1 MAGRGSFRRKK
12 ELQPKPVFAPVSIG
26 SEVHALGGYHEIA
39 DFAEKF
45 EQAEM
50 QCIKKE
56 LGHLLQGGN
65 EDLRI
70 EYGFT
75 LSLLGET
82 EQAREEL
89 TRAEQELPENAL
101 APYALAL
108 LLMESSKLPADKKNS
123 EESRWSVIVSQ
134 LREAI
139 QLDPNN
145 IPAHYHLGHAIRK
158 LVEEESY
165 VDAIEVYTKYLEAG
179 APLGF
184 EDEVQ
189 DFINEQDSAK
199 QLDAALTKGHESFR
213 TGNYRASIDAFT
225 DATELGSKEAY
236 YYLGLAYEKT
246 GAYGKAVDIFEKAEV
261 SEQLQADLNEAL
273 GRATIALFC
282 DLKQAQKNLL
292 GLQQA
297 PTTDRR
303 LSATPEPTQQIQ
315 ALGLEMMNT
324 LAQFLPH
331 HDQVI
336 DLYYTANDQNIVT
349 TGLDNKVKVWDWS
362 SGRPIKSKA
371 LEGEI
376 YDSCLSEDGKQLAI
390 VKTEAN
396 AIMTSTIHLIDLE
409 SMEEIQQY
417 TASTDANSIQ
427 GILFH
432 DHQLLFVEVSDK
444 MLASFYYM
452 DTHSGEVAAIK
463 KRPPRNEIIKES
475 PNIQLKKD
483 DQNRWRP
490 GVFNTDNNLQILFY
504 PELIKLKDN
513 WQVQRLKLKVLPKA
527 HQLPVNATWLHDG
540 EILLGVSPDGRLAA
554 IVQDGRQTENQDMPL
569 TIRPLINETNQSA
582 LPTESVKGQDVAK
595 LYFLQQGY
603 IISFNTGNA
612 QLLQKDGQVK
622 NTFDLGG
629 EMVTK
634 INCSADEKQVAFT
647 LANGAILL
655 FDIDSGTRLQRLPF
669 EGFPAWKAIPTSTR

>member
-12 ELQPKPVFAPVSIG
+12 ELQPKPVFAPLSIG
-26 SEVHALGGYHEIA
+26 SEVHALGGYHELT

-45 EQAEM
+45 EQAEL
-50 QCIKKE
+50 QCIKEE

-75 LSLLGET
+75 LNLLGET

-165 VDAIEVYTKYLEAG
+165 VDAIEVYTKYLKAG

-199 QLDAALTKGHESFR
+199 QLDAALTKGHESFK

-297 PTTDRR
+297 STTDRR

-376 YDSCLSEDGKQLAI
+376 YDSCLSEDGEQLAV

-417 TASTDANSIQ
+417 TASTDTDSIQ

-432 DHQLLFVEVSDK
+432 GHQLLFMEVSDK

-463 KRPPRNEIIKES
+463 KPPPKNELIKES

-490 GVFNTDNNLQILFY
+490 GVFNTDDNLQILFY

-513 WQVQRLKLKVLPKA
+513 WQVQRLKLKVLPTA

-540 EILLGVSPDGRLAA
+540 EILLGVSPDGRHAA
-554 IVQDGRQTENQDMPL
+554 IVQDGRQTENQNMPL

-629 EMVTK
+629 ERVTK
-634 INCSADEKQVAFT
+634 IDCSADEKQVAFT
-647 LANGAILL
+647 LANGAVLL